1 MASGSSVSSQSTSPN
16 SVSHSFKSDKKLLGT
31 GHLMPYRTLWNT
43 AITKTDID
51 DHINMEK
58 QLKRLSLNNMKIV
71 RFGDRII
78 IE

>member
-1 MASGSSVSSQSTSPN
+1 MASSSSSSQTTSPN
-16 SVSHSFKSDKKLLGT
+16 SGSHSFKSDKELLGT

-43 AITKTDID
+43 VVTKTDID
-51 DHINMEK
+51 DHVNMEK
-58 QLKRLSLNNMKIV
+58 QFKRLSLNNMKIV